1 MELDDRNY
9 KTYLLLGRILAE
21 NAKTVSSLENIRKAI
36 AKIEK
41 SIKVYYEN
49 NQVRDPI
56 ILTEIRTFYLRAKK
70 LLFYKLKE
78 ISKSEQYYL
87 LHLCKGSE
95 FHEEVIFFFLLNFEI
110 IQVQKIIAEAE
121 KKEKEN
127 YVIPDEF
134 CCKITLVKFSLE
146 KIIIFQNKGFN
157 GAALSLSE
165 WS

>member
-95 FHEEVIFFFLLNFEI
+95 FHEEVIFFFFI
-110 IQVQKIIAEAE
+110 
-121 KKEKEN
+121 
-127 YVIPDEF
+127 
-134 CCKITLVKFSLE
+134 KF
-146 KIIIFQNKGFN
+146 
-157 GAALSLSE
+157 
-165 WS
+165 